1 MPAGSGGDRGEL
13 LGEGRHDAP
22 GKQARGASDGCR
34 GVCRAT
40 RFRGAAG
47 RPMLWNNGRVC
58 LMDVMAVLG
67 DVMEV
72 SMLEWASASM
82 GELQLR
88 GGSWPT

>member
-1 MPAGSGGDRGEL
+1 MHPASKPVARAMAAVAFAGRRVSG
-13 LGEGRHDAP
+13 
-22 GKQARGASDGCR
+22 
-34 GVCRAT
+34 
-40 RFRGAAG
+40 GAAG